1 MASRSVPPPS
11 SSSSSSL
18 SLISLL
24 ALPPLTLAH
33 PRPQLP
39 ENDDI
44 QSMWAPDVHKVKPAS
59 ALAQLVAMFGAVGL
73 FALGVY
79 EVRASAPM
87 VRPPP
92 SLSFLL
98 SLS

>member
-1 MASRSVPPPS
+1 
-11 SSSSSSL
+11 
-18 SLISLL
+18 
-24 ALPPLTLAH
+24 
-33 PRPQLP
+33 
-39 ENDDI
+39 
-44 QSMWAPDVHKVKPAS
+44 MWAPDVHKVKPAS